1 MRRHIR
7 WNLLLA
13 VALLALVVR
22 LVYIKQIANA
32 PFYGLRIGD
41 AAAYHQW
48 ALQIAGGDWLGRGV
62 GVFYQAPLYPYFLA
76 VVYKA
81 FGDSAAMLRFI
92 QAIIGSGSCMLL
104 AAAGIA
110 LFGDYGAIAGV
121 LLAIYP
127 PAIFLDGLLEK
138 SVLVSF
144 LTIAL
149 LYLVSAR
156 HIRFRE
162 FLAGIMLGLLS
173 LTRENALL
181 LAVPVLLWFAIG
193 DRQRWPAAAAFVGGC
208 ALVLLPIGARNQ
220 AIGGEFHLT
229 TSQFGPNFYIGNH
242 AGARGFYEPLVPGHG
257 SAADERDDAARL
269 AMEVSGRTLS
279 PGEVSAFWTQRAL
292 EFIRAQPGAWLGQ
305 LARKLALTYNALEIA
320 DTESQDVYAEW
331 SSVLRA
337 LAPFGFGVVL
347 CLAAFGVCMTI
358 DAWRRLWFLYAI
370 ALTYTFSIVVFY
382 VFARYRFPLVPV
394 LLLFAA
400 GGIAA
405 WRDPAARPRRRWA
418 FAALVLAGV
427 LANLP
432 LASARV
438 DRVAHYVNI
447 GNALLLDPAKR
458 DEAAAFYEKA
468 LRESPGSPAAHFGM
482 GVLLVQKD
490 RPREAIAHYQTAVAG
505 WPDNADLR
513 LNFALALAA
522 AGDNQRAFE
531 ELDAAAGLHPGDPTA
546 YLVFGKLLLQES
558 RPADALKAYERA
570 LALQPRNAEALAG
583 SAAARSQ
590 LQR

>member
-32 PFYGLRIGD
+32 PFYAIRIGD

-62 GVFYQAPLYPYFLA
+62 GVFYQAPLYPYLLA
-76 VVYKA
+76 VVYWA

-121 LLAIYP
+121 LLAVYP

-162 FLAGIMLGLLS
+162 FLAGIVLGLLS

-181 LAVPVLLWFAIG
+181 LAVPVLLWFTIG
-193 DRQRWPAAAAFVGGC
+193 DRLRWPAAAAFVGGC
-208 ALVLLPIGARNQ
+208 ALVLLPIGVRNQ

-269 AMEVSGRTLS
+269 AEEVSGRTLS

-292 EFIRAQPGAWLGQ
+292 DFIRAQPGAWLGQ

-347 CLAAFGVCMTI
+347 CLAAFGVCMTV

-400 GGIAA
+400 GGVAA
-405 WRDPAARPRRRWA
+405 WREPAARPRRRWA

-427 LANLP
+427 LAQS
-432 LASARV
+432 SARE
-438 DRVAHYVNI
+438 RP
-447 GNALLLDPAKR
+447 GR
-458 DEAAAFYEKA
+458 SRGS
-468 LRESPGSPAAHFGM
+468 LRQHRQRASPGSRRSGT
-482 GVLLVQKD
+482 
-490 RPREAIAHYQTAVAG
+490 RPRPFT
-505 WPDNADLR
+505 R
-513 LNFALALAA
+513 
-522 AGDNQRAFE
+522 R
-531 ELDAAAGLHPGDPTA
+531 
-546 YLVFGKLLLQES
+546 
-558 RPADALKAYERA
+558 R
-570 LALQPRNAEALAG
+570 
-583 SAAARSQ
+583 
-590 LQR
+590 

>member
-1 MRRHIR
+1 MRHIR

-22 LVYIKQIANA
+22 LVYIKQISYA
-32 PFYGLRIGD
+32 PFYALRLGD

-48 ALQIAGGDWLGRGV
+48 ALQIASGDWLGRGV
-62 GVFYQAPLYPYFLA
+62 GVFYQAPLYPYFLG
-76 VVYKA
+76 VIYKA
-81 FGDSAAMLRFI
+81 FGDNAAMLRFI
-92 QAIIGSGSCMLL
+92 QAIIGAGSCMLL
-104 AAAGIA
+104 AAAGMA
-110 LFGDYGAIAGV
+110 LFGEYGAIAGV
-121 LLAIYP
+121 LLAVYP
-127 PAIFLDGLLEK
+127 PAIFLDGLLDK
-138 SVLVSF
+138 SVLVTF
-144 LTIAL
+144 LTIVL
-149 LYLVSAR
+149 LYVLSVR
-156 HIRFRE
+156 HLRFRE
-162 FLAGIMLGLLS
+162 LLAGIVLGLLS
-173 LTRENALL
+173 LARENALL
-181 LAVPVLLWFAIG
+181 LGVPVLLWFAVG
-193 DRQRWPAAAAFVGGC
+193 ERLRWQAAAGFIGGC
-208 ALVLLPIGARNQ
+208 ALVLLPAGVRNQ
-220 AIGGEFHLT
+220 AFGGEFHLT

-269 AMEVSGRTLS
+269 AAEASGRALGPS
-279 PGEVSAFWTQRAL
+279 EVSAFWTRRAI
-292 EFIRAQPGAWLGQ
+292 EFIRVQPGAWIGQ
-305 LARKLALTYNALEIA
+305 LGRKLALTFNAVEIS

-347 CLAAFGVCMTI
+347 CLGAFGVCMTV

-370 ALTYTFSIVVFY
+370 ALTYTLSIVVFY

-400 GGIAA
+400 GGIGV
-405 WRDPAARPRRRWA
+405 WREPAARPMRRWA
-418 FAALVLAGV
+418 FAALVLAGG
-427 LANLP
+427 LAYLP

-447 GNALLLDPAKR
+447 GNALVLDPAKR

-468 LRESPGSPAAHFGM
+468 LRESPDSPAAHFGM
-482 GVLLVQKD
+482 GILLVQKD
-490 RPREAIAHYQTAVAG
+490 RPQEAVAHYQTAVSG

-513 LNFALALAA
+513 LNFALALAD
-522 AGDNQRAFE
+522 AGDNQRAFDQ
-531 ELDAAAGLHPGDPTA
+531 LDAAAGLHPGDPTA

-570 LALQPRNAEALAG
+570 LAIQPQNAEALSG

-590 LQR
+590 LQRP

>member
-1 MRRHIR
+1 VRHIR

-22 LVYIKQIANA
+22 LVYIKQISNA
-32 PFYGLRIGD
+32 PFYALRIGD

-48 ALQIAGGDWLGRGV
+48 ALQIASGDWLGRGV

-144 LTIAL
+144 LTIVL
-149 LYLVSAR
+149 LYLVSVR

-162 FLAGIMLGLLS
+162 FLAGVALGLLS

-193 DRQRWPAAAAFVGGC
+193 DRLRWPAAAAFVGGC
-208 ALVLLPIGARNQ
+208 ALVLLPIGVRNQ

-269 AMEVSGRTLS
+269 AVEVSGRTLS
-279 PGEVSAFWTQRAL
+279 PGEVSAFWTLRAL

-347 CLAAFGVCMTI
+347 CLAAFGVCMTLG
-358 DAWRRLWFLYAI
+358 AWRRLWFLYAI

-400 GGIAA
+400 GGIAT

-458 DEAAAFYEKA
+458 DEAAVFYEKA
-468 LRESPGSPAAHFGM
+468 LRDSPGSPAAHFGM

-490 RPREAIAHYQTAVAG
+490 RPREAIAHYRTAVAG

-522 AGDNQRAFE
+522 AGDNPRAFD

-570 LALQPRNAEALAG
+570 LALQPRNGEALAG